1 MKLTRLFPVLLLL
14 SACASTTPL
23 EAVLSGALEAEGGEQ
38 AWAEIRALQREGEL
52 NFAGLEGTFTSLEG
66 VAEQRYA
73 TSFKLGPYAGAEG
86 FDGAQAWFMDTSGDA
101 VAQDAAA
108 DRQAAYNLAWLAA
121 RGYWY
126 PERHPAQLTFKGASE
141 HEGREF
147 NVIEAVPEGGR
158 PMELW
163 FDTETR
169 HLVRV
174 LENDGKAIREMTF
187 LDYRP
192 VGAVML
198 PHRIIDL
205 DTSTGQAAEQRV
217 RSVKLNPEF
226 ENDAFN
232 MPQSQVADFDWP
244 ENAANVELPFRL
256 VNNHIYTDVYING
269 KGPLR
274 FMLDTGGLNLL
285 TRSAAERLGIEAEG
299 AIKASGTG
307 EKTLDV
313 GVANVET
320 VSLGDLDIQ
329 KQMFFVADLSELQ
342 DVEGVPFDG
351 LVGFEVFRRFVVRI
365 GYSDNRMQLF
375 RPDGFAYAG
384 SGTRIPIRL
393 SDRTPQTD
401 GSVDGVP
408 GVFSIDTGSRSSL
421 DLHGPFVRQHNLV
434 ERYCPC
440 AETITGWGVG
450 GPVRGR
456 VARIGQLKLGEQEI
470 DDVGVELTL
479 QESGAYADSNLAGNV
494 GGAVLKRFNVIF
506 DYSRNEMILEPHAG
520 TSTPDNIDKSGIWIN
535 RDGEK
540 LVVVAVAAGS
550 AADTAGM
557 HEGDHIVSVDGKTA
571 SNIDLSTLR
580 QRLRDEP
587 EGTTV
592 VFRVHRDREERDV
605 PITLKNLEK

>member
-23 EAVLSGALEAEGGEQ
+23 EGVLSGSLEAGGGEQ
-38 AWAEIRALQREGEL
+38 AWANITTLQREGEL
-52 NFAGLEGTFTSLEG
+52 NFAGLEGTFVSNEG
-66 VAEQRYA
+66 IADARYV
-73 TSFKLGPYAGAEG
+73 TSFELGPYAGAEG
-86 FDGAQAWFMDTSGDA
+86 FDGKQAWFMDTSGDA
-101 VAQDAAA
+101 VAQDAAG
-108 DRQAAYNLAWLAA
+108 DRQAAHNLAWLAA
-121 RGYWY
+121 RGYWF
-126 PERHPAQLTFKGASE
+126 PERHPAQMSFKGTDQ
-141 HEGREF
+141 HDGREF
-147 NVIEAVPEGGR
+147 NVIEAVPQGGR

-163 FDTETR
+163 FDAETR

-174 LENDGKAIREMTF
+174 LEHDGKAVREMTF

-192 VGAVML
+192 VDGVIL
-198 PHRIIDL
+198 PHWIIDL
-205 DTSTGQAAEQRV
+205 DASTGQAAEQNV
-217 RSVKLNPEF
+217 REVTINPVF

-232 MPQSQVADFDWP
+232 MPGSRVADFDWP
-244 ENAANVELPFRL
+244 EHAANIELPFRL

-285 TRSAAERLGIEAEG
+285 TRNAAERLGIESEG

-313 GVANVET
+313 GVARVET
-320 VSLGDLDIQ
+320 VSLGDLDIHNQ
-329 KQMFFVADLSELQ
+329 TFFVADLSELQ

-351 LVGFEVFRRFVVRI
+351 LVGFEVFRRFAVRI
-365 GYSDNRMQLF
+365 GYEENRMQLF
-375 RPDGFAYAG
+375 LPESFTYAG

-393 SDRTPQTD
+393 SDRTPETD
-401 GSVDGVP
+401 GSVDGIS
-408 GVFSIDTGSRSSL
+408 GVFSIDTGSRSAL
-421 DLHGPFVRQHNLV
+421 DLHGPFVRNNGLV

-440 AETITGWGVG
+440 VETITGWGVG

-456 VARIGQLKLGEQEI
+456 VARVGQLKLGEQEI

-506 DYSRNEMILEPHAG
+506 DYSRNEMILERHAG
-520 TSTPDNIDKSGIWIN
+520 TGTPDNIDKSGLWIN
-535 RDGEK
+535 RRGNEL
-540 LVVVAVAAGS
+540 LVAAVAEDS
-550 AADTAGM
+550 AADNAGM
-557 HEGDHIVSVDGKTA
+557 QEGDEIVLVDDKPAGE
-571 SNIDLSTLR
+571 IDLSALR

-592 VFRVHRDREERDV
+592 TFRVRRNANERDIS
-605 PITLKNLEK
+605 ITLKNLAK